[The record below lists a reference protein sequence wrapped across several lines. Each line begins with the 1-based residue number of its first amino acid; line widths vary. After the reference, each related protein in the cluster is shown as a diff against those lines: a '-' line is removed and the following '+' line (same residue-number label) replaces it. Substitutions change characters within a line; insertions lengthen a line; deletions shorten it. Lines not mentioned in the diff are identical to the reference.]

1 MNFSYKAR
9 SRVKIIPKVIY
20 RLGGR
25 SLSFDRKKFFQGGL
39 RGRFFSAP
47 SNDDPR
53 HWSKILSEWVF
64 VTIICPSVE
73 LTWIPKYTDTFWQ
86 LHSNKKSRQLRNWVT
101 TICPRDVLT
110 WVPRKIINFFFW
122 KLKHWNSIAPP
133 HFGRIE
139 GAAGQRWCAALLLAS
154 LPLVFCP
161 RYAKIRM

>member
-20 RLGGR
+20 RLGGG

-53 HWSKILSEWVF
+53 HWGKILSEWVF

-73 LTWIPKYTDTFWQ
+73 LIEFQIILNLFWQ
-86 LHSNKKSRQLRNWVT
+86 LSSNRKSRKLSTWVT
-101 TICPRDVLT
+101 TICPKDKLT
-110 WVPRKIINFFFW
+110 FN
-122 KLKHWNSIAPP
+122 LKVQKPTFSYFELKKWNS
-133 HFGRIE
+133 
-139 GAAGQRWCAALLLAS
+139 S
-154 LPLVFCP
+154 
-161 RYAKIRM
+161 